1 MQEQYDRADR
11 KRHLRRLDA
20 ILTALEELN
29 LQGVGHVSSRRLVA
43 LLQEAGIANA
53 DTASVSVLI
62 DRVLAMQQPFLVKIP
77 IERRRRR
84 RRGQQDGVVPTPE
97 AAPAVVTKAS

>member
-29 LQGVGHVSSRRLVA
+29 LHGVGRVSSPRLVA
-43 LLQEAGIANA
+43 LLEEAGISNA
-53 DTASVSVLI
+53 ATASVSVLI
-62 DRVLAMQQPFLVKIP
+62 DRVLAMQQPYLVKVP
-77 IERRRRR
+77 MERRRRR
-84 RRGQQDGVVPTPE
+84 RRQADAVTPDAAAAAVPQ
-97 AAPAVVTKAS
+97 AS

>member
-29 LQGVGHVSSRRLVA
+29 LHGVGRVSSPRLVA
-43 LLQEAGIANA
+43 LLEEAGISNA
-53 DTASVSVLI
+53 ATASESVLI
-62 DRVLAMQQPFLVKIP
+62 DRVKRNPKPVIAVAGGLVLLRLL
-77 IERRRRR
+77 RRRR
-84 RRGQQDGVVPTPE
+84 
-97 AAPAVVTKAS
+97 